1 MITCSILSYLWDM
14 WSSRV
19 LFYLCMYLSLVTHVL
34 TVGIFHCSRLFS
46 SKITPI
52 SLVIFFWFPERGHL
66 LDHHVPLRRPS
77 AVEIPLPQ
85 MLSRF
90 FPPLKAPGLSSAKCF
105 QAEHFEGEGS
115 KDFTGCVGIQQW
127 KQLFLTYTENLHLCF
142 ITECRMYPLAG
153 DPKCL
158 E

>member
-19 LFYLCMYLSLVTHVL
+19 LFYLCMYLSLVTYVL
-34 TVGIFHCSRLFS
+34 TVGIFHCSWLFS

-52 SLVIFFWFPERGHL
+52 SLVIFFWFPEWGHL
-66 LDHHVPLRRPS
+66 LDHHVPLTRPS

-90 FPPLKAPGLSSAKCF
+90 FPPLNVLLVLSKVFSSRALWGRREQRFYRLCRDSAVEAVIFDLHWKPAPVFHNRVQDVPTCR
-105 QAEHFEGEGS
+105 GS
-115 KDFTGCVGIQQW
+115 
-127 KQLFLTYTENLHLCF
+127 
-142 ITECRMYPLAG
+142 
-153 DPKCL
+153 
-158 E
+158 